1 MRPLLFICF
10 PVLCML
16 SSAAQ
21 DGTSFSKKS
30 NLVKL
35 NLTSPFLKNY
45 SIQYERIIN
54 KRVSVA
60 VSGRLMPASTLP
72 FKNAIR
78 KEVIKEEDE
87 LITDA
92 FNQAKFS
99 NYAITPEVRF
109 YLGKKGY
116 GQGFYIAP
124 YYRFAK
130 YTVEELHYTYEDLD
144 QDISIKLTGN
154 LKSHTGGF
162 LVGAQWMLSNT
173 IGLDWWIL
181 GPNIGG
187 GRGHITGVSNQPI
200 DPDVQQDIRES
211 LENDLDIPFTKTT
224 VDVNANGA
232 NLKLSGPWAGVR
244 AGLLLTFRF

>member
-1 MRPLLFICF
+1 MKPLLFICF
-10 PVLCML
+10 PVFCIL
-16 SSAAQ
+16 SAAAQ
-21 DGTSFSKKS
+21 NGNSYPDKS

-35 NLTSPFLKNY
+35 NLTSPFLKNF
-45 SIQYERIIN
+45 SIQYERILN

-60 VSGRLMPASTLP
+60 LSGRLMPASTLP
-72 FKNAIR
+72 FKNTIR
-78 KEVIKEEDE
+78 KEVIKEEDD

-92 FNQAKFS
+92 FNQAQFS

-130 YTVEELHYTYEDLD
+130 YTVEELNYTYEDFD

-162 LVGAQWMLSNT
+162 LIGAQWMLSNT

-187 GRGHITGVSNQPI
+187 GKGHINGLSSEPI
-200 DPDVQQDIRES
+200 DADTQQEIRES
-211 LENDLDIPFTKTT
+211 LENDLDIPFTRTT

-232 NLKLSGPWAGVR
+232 NLKLNGPWAGVR

>member
-1 MRPLLFICF
+1 MKPLLFIGLL
-10 PVLCML
+10 VLCML

-21 DGTSFSKKS
+21 EGNTYPGKN
-30 NLVKL
+30 NLVKF

-45 SIQYERIIN
+45 SIQYERILN

-60 VSGRLMPASTLP
+60 LSGRLMPASTLP
-72 FKNAIR
+72 FKNTIR

-130 YTVEELHYTYEDLD
+130 YNVEELHYTYEDFD
-144 QDISIKLTGN
+144 QDISIQLSGN

-162 LVGAQWMLSNT
+162 LIGAQWMLSNT

-211 LENDLDIPFTKTT
+211 LENDLDIPFTKTS